1 MKSLTYKVQKYFFPT
16 LTNTIWQEL
25 SSITISKE
33 DFITYTTSTKYIEQV
48 ARWVWLLDCDVGD
61 VYTLQEEIKS
71 ITKLIKEKDIKQII
85 FEIE

>member
-33 DFITYTTSTKYIEQV
+33 DFITYTT
-48 ARWVWLLDCDVGD
+48 
-61 VYTLQEEIKS
+61 
-71 ITKLIKEKDIKQII
+71 
-85 FEIE
+85 